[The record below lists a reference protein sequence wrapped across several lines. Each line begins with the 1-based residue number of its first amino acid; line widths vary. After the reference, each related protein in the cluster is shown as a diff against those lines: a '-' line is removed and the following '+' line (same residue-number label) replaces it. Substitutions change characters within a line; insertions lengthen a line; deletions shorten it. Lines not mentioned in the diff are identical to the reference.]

1 MWKGEFNALV
11 VKSSRFLSPEVCFVG
26 GLTVKEFSVHSLVLN
41 ALFPT
46 AAGRFVFPVLT
57 FLKPK
62 KKNKK
67 QPCFSFTHL
76 FFSFSKIFI
85 EYLLSAKMRT

>member
-62 KKNKK
+62 KKTKNS
-67 QPCFSFTHL
+67 PAFHSLICFFHL
-76 FFSFSKIFI
+76 VK
-85 EYLLSAKMRT
+85 YLLSTY